1 MLKTPHPSFSGPPPQ
16 KKKKSVSWLSP
27 PLFHHRRN
35 KDAFSVKA
43 LLGNLS
49 PGAFFFF
56 CFFHSID
63 DIPLHDHSQSLTCDH
78 HLCSF
83 PASLPLTRKCTSI
96 PFFTTCHQWTSATF
110 PQRSNQQCLD
120 FPCAVLSLLLFC
132 WRVCSVSKRKRN
144 KKKRP
149 YFLLL
154 WLAKDPSP
162 LSGLYISKADSF
174 FVRSYTQGAVI
185 VQIHVHVQYWP
196 FKTTFKTLLVIK
208 KETLYLFSKDKK
220 DSRESHIII
229 HSINYI
235 VDRTWKY
242 I

>member
-1 MLKTPHPSFSGPPPQ
+1 M
-16 KKKKSVSWLSP
+16 WSP
-27 PLFHHRRN
+27 PLLISCLASIN
-35 KDAFSVKA
+35 KKVHF
-43 LLGNLS
+43 N
-49 PGAFFFF
+49 
-56 CFFHSID
+56 
-63 DIPLHDHSQSLTCDH
+63 
-78 HLCSF
+78 SF
-83 PASLPLTRKCTSI
+83 
-96 PFFTTCHQWTSATF
+96 FFTTCHQWTSATF

-132 WRVCSVSKRKRN
+132 CTGEGLQCIKAQK
-144 KKKRP
+144 KQKKRP

-154 WLAKDPSP
+154 WLAKNPSP
-162 LSGLYISKADSF
+162 LSALYISKADSF

>member
-1 MLKTPHPSFSGPPPQ
+1 MLLALRHFWEISVRGLFFFFFFPQ
-16 KKKKSVSWLSP
+16 YWWHSPTRPFAIPYMWSP
-27 PLFHHRRN
+27 PLLISCLASIN
-35 KDAFSVKA
+35 KKVHFNSFFLQHATSEPA
-43 LLGNLS
+43 LH
-49 PGAFFFF
+49 
-56 CFFHSID
+56 FHSDLISSVW
-63 DIPLHDHSQSLTCDH
+63 ISPV
-78 HLCSF
+78 LC
-83 PASLPLTRKCTSI
+83 
-96 PFFTTCHQWTSATF
+96 
-110 PQRSNQQCLD
+110 CLYYCSVV
-120 FPCAVLSLLLFC
+120 PG
-132 WRVCSVSKRKRN
+132 RVCSVSKRKRN

-154 WLAKDPSP
+154 WLAKNPSP
-162 LSGLYISKADSF
+162 LSALYISKADSF

>member
-1 MLKTPHPSFSGPPPQ
+1 MCWKRHILP
-16 KKKKSVSWLSP
+16 KKSVSWLSP

-49 PGAFFFF
+49 PGAFF
-56 CFFHSID
+56 CFFFSHSID
-63 DIPLHDHSQSLTCDH
+63 DIPQHDHSQSLTCDH

-96 PFFTTCHQWTSATF
+96 PFFLQHATSEPALHF
-110 PQRSNQQCLD
+110 HSDLISSVWISPVLCCLYYCSVV
-120 FPCAVLSLLLFC
+120 PG
-132 WRVCSVSKRKRN
+132 RVCSVSKRKRN

-154 WLAKDPSP
+154 WLAKNPSP
-162 LSGLYISKADSF
+162 LSALYISKADSF